1 MVTRIYGTNGADR
14 IVQNYRADL
23 EVFAY
28 AGNDTIILNRVDD
41 LGGYNYVNAGNGAD
55 TVRNEF
61 EGGNDIF
68 LGGGNDTYIHTGFAG
83 DLSDYDVVS
92 GGGGADKFQVKTLQ
106 SVYYGDGGND
116 GFLSAGFENTFNG
129 GSGVDTIS
137 YMLQNNSS
145 QRGRGVY
152 VDLGGN
158 FAKTAPNR
166 YEDLFNIENAT
177 GTNVNDTLIGSGR
190 NNSLNGKDG
199 NDVLEG
205 LGGAD
210 QLIGEKGGD
219 DLYGGNGGDDLYGGS
234 SRDTLVGG
242 RGHDFLEG
250 GGGADRFV
258 FNTRQE
264 STANAQ
270 RDVITDFARSEGDK
284 IDLRSMDADS
294 TRGGNQAFDFVGTAT
309 FSGDAGELRYRGHI
323 ISADINGDRM
333 ADFQL
338 DVNLTRYVANDFL
351 L

>member
-14 IVQNYRADL
+14 IVQNYRTDL

-28 AGNDTIILNRVDD
+28 GGNDQIILNRVDD
-41 LGGYNYVNAGNGAD
+41 LGGYNYVEAGSGAD
-55 TVRNEF
+55 TVRNDF

-68 LGGGNDTYIHTGFAG
+68 LGGGNDTYIHSGFAG
-83 DLSDYDVVS
+83 DLSDFDVVS
-92 GGGGADKFQVKTLQ
+92 GGAGADKFQVKTLQ

-152 VDLGGN
+152 VDLGGQ

-166 YEDLFNIENAT
+166 YEDVINIENAT

-219 DLYGGNGGDDLYGGS
+219 DLYGGNG
-234 SRDTLVGG
+234 RDVLIGG
-242 RGHDFLEG
+242 RGNDFLDG
-250 GGGADRFV
+250 GTGADRFV
-258 FNTRQE
+258 FLTRQD
-264 STANAQ
+264 SAPNGQ
-270 RDVITDFARSEGDK
+270 RDVITDFFRAEGDK
-284 IDLRSMDADS
+284 IDLRSMDAD
-294 TRGGNQAFDFVGTAT
+294 RGAGGNQAFDFIGKAA
-309 FSGDAGELRYRGHI
+309 FSGDAGELRYNGHI
-323 ISADINGDRM
+323 ISADMNGDRV

-338 DVNLTRYVANDFL
+338 DVNLTRYVASDFL